1 MAQLSHTFYA
11 KDYVPYS
18 TVSDVED
25 AILNRKTD
33 EDGISNWDWAN
44 AIMTD
49 DTPHLICEYIL
60 MHKNNPAIKP
70 LYDILRADI
79 ESILD
84 N

>member
-1 MAQLSHTFYA
+1 MAQISHTFYA

-18 TVSDVED
+18 TVADVED

-49 DTPHLICEYIL
+49 DTPHQVCEYIL
-60 MHKNNPAIKP
+60 MHKNNPVIKP
-70 LYDILRADI
+70 LYDLLRADI